1 MSDPAAASHP
11 PHLAAVRAMAAA
23 WWVFAV
29 RGVAAILFGVLAFL
43 APGAGLAVILA
54 FLAAWMAVDGVATL
68 YQAVKGP
75 PERHGV
81 WFWIDGI
88 VSLVAAAALL
98 LAPAA
103 SALILVLIAGIWSVA
118 IGIFRLILA
127 FRLKSVLLGLLGA
140 VTILVG
146 AWLVANPGPGLLA
159 LIWLVGLEAVIIGAL
174 QIGVAWRL
182 RRIHLDPHGPGAHSG
197 I

>member
-1 MSDPAAASHP
+1 MSDTSPTPP
-11 PHLAAVRAMAAA
+11 PHFAAIRAMAGA
-23 WWVFAV
+23 WWVFAL
-29 RGVAAILFGVLAFL
+29 RGVASILFGLLAFL

-54 FLAAWMAVDGVATL
+54 FLAAWMAVDGVATI

-75 PERHGV
+75 PERHGL
-81 WFWIDGI
+81 WFWVDGI
-88 VSLVAAAALL
+88 VSLIAAAALL
-98 LAPAA
+98 LAPGA
-103 SALILVLIAGIWSVA
+103 SALILVLIAGIWSIA
-118 IGIFRLILA
+118 TGIFRLVLA
-127 FRLKSVLLGLLGA
+127 FQLKSVLLGLLGA

-159 LIWLVGLEAVIIGAL
+159 LIWLVGIEAVVIGAL

-182 RRIHLDPHGPGAHSG
+182 RRIHHDPHGPGAEAR